1 MGWDKGWKILY
12 HGCALKNLIFS
23 GGFIKKQYIGGNCLK
38 RRAWTVCKF
47 KGGLLKKRGV
57 MFSKGGSWYPNTHY
71 DYIKTKNIK
80 KLAFSLKFVTIFPFL
95 KGQNYWDFFYH
106 SNMT

>member
-57 MFSKGGSWYPNTHY
+57 MFLKGGVDTPIHTMITLRQKIS
-71 DYIKTKNIK
+71 KNW
-80 KLAFSLKFVTIFPFL
+80 LFL
-95 KGQNYWDFFYH
+95 
-106 SNMT
+106 